1 MPGSVLLAFVV
12 IHGKIAFLGEELP
25 LRPFLFNAAMLLSIV
40 TTAVTV
46 TAAPKPNSDDVKRKI
61 KQCFDAEIQAFTP
74 TRQFVGPT
82 VNADCRPADLP
93 FCRHNNDTQDMS
105 YTTDPRWR
113 IVGQPVIHP
122 NSVNGGSFG
131 GPVVDGARRRASA
144 FAACH
149 GTGCGGPGQWANG
162 YLIGSEQRLPTDN
175 EKKQVVGICFNRVV
189 RGN

>member
-1 MPGSVLLAFVV
+1 LRHLLLIVS
-12 IHGKIAFLGEELP
+12 
-25 LRPFLFNAAMLLSIV
+25 LF
-40 TTAVTV
+40 AVV
-46 TAAPKPNSDDVKRKI
+46 TAPVLAEAASKPNSDDVKRKI
-61 KQCFDAEIQAFTP
+61 KQCFDVEIQAFTP

-93 FCRHNNDTQDMS
+93 LCRHNNDNKDMS
-105 YTTDPRWR
+105 YTTDPQWR

-131 GPVVDGARRRASA
+131 GPIVDAARRRANA
-144 FAACH
+144 FAACR

-162 YLIGSEQRLPTDN
+162 NLIGNAQRVPTDD
-175 EKKQVVGICFNRVV
+175 EKKRVVGICFNRVV